1 MKSMESLV
9 WLLPVMFLLHD
20 FEEIIL
26 VGVWKQKYRKILNR
40 LSTKKQPYNHF
51 RNTDSFSMAIAVLFL
66 ITVVIGLFSIITKN
80 YIIWY
85 GTFFTFTAHFLLHI
99 VLTLRFKH
107 FVPGI
112 ITSIIL
118 SPICLFVLYQ
128 VTALLPYSY
137 GTLVISSLLCCLVL
151 AIIFY
156 FINQLIGV
164 FDKWLQKY
172 ASNNGKIKY

>member
-1 MKSMESLV
+1 MKSLDLLV

-40 LSTKKQPYNHF
+40 LSTKKQPYSHF

-66 ITVVIGLFSIITKN
+66 IIVVIGLLSIITKN

-85 GTFFTFTAHFLLHI
+85 GTFFTFTAHFLVHI

-118 SPICLFVLYQ
+118 MPICLLILYQ

-137 GTLVISSLLCCLVL
+137 VTLVISSLLCCLLL
-151 AIIFY
+151 AVIFY
-156 FINQLIGV
+156 FINQLINV

-172 ASNNGKIKY
+172 ASNEWED